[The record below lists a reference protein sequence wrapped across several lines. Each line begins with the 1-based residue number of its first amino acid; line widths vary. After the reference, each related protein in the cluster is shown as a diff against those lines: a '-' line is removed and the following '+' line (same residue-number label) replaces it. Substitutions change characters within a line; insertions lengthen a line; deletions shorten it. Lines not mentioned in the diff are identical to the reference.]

1 MNIAVIFAGGV
12 GSRMHSKERPKQF
25 LEMYNKPIIIHT
37 LEHFEKHKDIDAIV
51 VVCINGWIQ
60 YLKDL
65 LYKFRI
71 EKVKMVVP
79 GGTTG
84 QLSIYNGL
92 KKAAE
97 LYGTENTIVLIHDGV
112 RPLIDEDIITANIE
126 TVKKFGNAITC
137 SPTKESVVL
146 IEEDNS
152 IQMVVERD
160 KSRTAKAPE
169 SFYLKDILSASEK
182 SISKGIV
189 NEIDSCTL
197 MSHYGVKMHIVE
209 GNYDNIKI
217 TTPEDFYM
225 FRAIYDAR
233 ENDQLL

>member
-1 MNIAVIFAGGV
+1 MEK
-12 GSRMHSKERPKQF
+12 RRRKHRP
-25 LEMYNKPIIIHT
+25 T
-37 LEHFEKHKDIDAIV
+37 LGK
-51 VVCINGWIQ
+51 
-60 YLKDL
+60 
-65 LYKFRI
+65 
-71 EKVKMVVP
+71 
-79 GGTTG
+79 
-84 QLSIYNGL
+84 
-92 KKAAE
+92 
-97 LYGTENTIVLIHDGV
+97 
-112 RPLIDEDIITANIE
+112 
-126 TVKKFGNAITC
+126 
-137 SPTKESVVL
+137 
-146 IEEDNS
+146 
-152 IQMVVERD
+152 MVVERD